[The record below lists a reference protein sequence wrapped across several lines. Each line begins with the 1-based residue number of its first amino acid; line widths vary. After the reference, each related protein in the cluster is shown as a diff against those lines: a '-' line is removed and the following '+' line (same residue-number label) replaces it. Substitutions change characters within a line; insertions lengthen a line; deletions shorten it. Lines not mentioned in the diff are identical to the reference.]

1 MSLIAQRNADDEA
14 RSEELMEAL
23 SSDTDPSLE
32 GSFRKELV
40 VPESSEGNMGT
51 TSEPAPYMG
60 TKLEPATLTVAA
72 DEELRN
78 ITWRRLM
85 HAAQRSLRTHGPQLT
100 SLLDTADPHEKALG
114 STLPRIVVN
123 VEDMHHKTFPMLDSD
138 MDLFEAC
145 QKTLGESG
153 GTTSSVGLRPNRGV
167 LQSLAPPDGK
177 TVASATD
184 QLLDWARDQSTED
197 KGQD

>member
-1 MSLIAQRNADDEA
+1 MQKIADDQA
-14 RSEELMEAL
+14 RADELLQAL
-23 SSDTDPSLE
+23 SSATGPSLE
-32 GSFRKELV
+32 DSFRKEV
-40 VPESSEGNMGT
+40 VIPGSSEGET
-51 TSEPAPYMG
+51 G
-60 TKLEPATLTVAA
+60 TKLEPATLAISA
-72 DEELRN
+72 NEELRE
-78 ITWRRLM
+78 IPWRRMAL
-85 HAAQRSLRTHGPQLT
+85 ATQRSLRSHRAQLT
-100 SLLDTADPHEKALG
+100 SLLATDDPHEKGLG

-167 LQSLAPPDGK
+167 LQSLVPPDGK
-177 TVASATD
+177 TVASATG